1 MEFPEVSSA
10 QTPTELTKP
19 APGTYNHTSMT
30 KIIRQTIAVTYD
42 FPVVFTRNALAPDNP
57 ALAGIFPPA
66 ENGPH
71 RLAVAVDS
79 GVAGAFPGLARD
91 IEAYFS
97 RHAVA
102 RLAAPVL
109 TVPGGERCKAD
120 LAAYQAVLD
129 LIFEAR
135 LCRQSYL
142 LVIGGGAVLDAA
154 GFAAATAHRGVRLVR
169 MPSTALG
176 QNDAGVGVKNA
187 VNFFGR
193 KNFLGSFAPPFAV
206 VNDFALLDGL
216 PESERRAGLAEAVKI
231 ALIKDKA
238 FFDELFDQRAALRT
252 FEQAPYERSI
262 ERCAELHLEH
272 IATGGDPFEFGSS
285 RPLDFGHWSAH
296 AMEETT
302 SGVLGHGRA
311 VAVGVALDS
320 AYSTLAGLLPEA
332 DLTRILAILP
342 DLGFSPWH
350 PALAAI
356 DMEASIEAF
365 REHLGGRLF
374 LSMLTGIGSRV
385 EVNEVD
391 FELMRRAVAMLKERF
406 A

>member
-1 MEFPEVSSA
+1 MS
-10 QTPTELTKP
+10 
-19 APGTYNHTSMT
+19 

-42 FPVVFTRNALAPDNP
+42 FPVAFTRNALDPDNET
-57 ALAGIFPPA
+57 LARIFPPSA
-66 ENGPH
+66 NGPH

-79 GVAGAFPGLARD
+79 GVAGAFPGLAGD
-91 IEAYFS
+91 IETYFG
-97 RHAVA
+97 RRPVA

-120 LAAYQAVLD
+120 LSAYHTVLE

-135 LCRQSYL
+135 LCRQSFL
-142 LVIGGGAVLDAA
+142 LVVGGGAVLDAA
-154 GFAAATAHRGVRLVR
+154 GFAAATAHRGVRLIR

-187 VNFFGR
+187 VNYFRR

-216 PESERRAGLAEAVKI
+216 PENERRGGLAEAVKI

-238 FFDELFDQRAALRT
+238 FFDELFTHRAALKA
-252 FEQAPYERSI
+252 FEQAPFERSI

-296 AMEETT
+296 AMEEAT
-302 SGVLGHGRA
+302 SGALTHGCA

-320 AYSTLAGLLPEA
+320 VYSRLAGLLPEA
-332 DLTRILAILP
+332 DLERVLAILP
-342 DLGFSPWH
+342 DLGFAPWH
-350 PALAAI
+350 PALETL
-356 DMEASIEAF
+356 DMEASIESF

-385 EVNEVD
+385 EINDVD
-391 FELMRRAVAMLKERF
+391 FGLMRRAAAMLRERF
-406 A
+406 S